1 MQGDQIVDELMR
13 PVMAAIKR
21 HVKDSDAKTDIYN
34 RAYEAIMIS
43 MEVNK
48 SRAEKAEH
56 LLEMAQDSLNSYAE
70 FYGKAVSL
78 SELPEDCLPSED
90 SDLHILTRIAEW
102 DYIKEQRERAET
114 AESSLAALREQ
125 TRWIPVGERLPLPA
139 QKRDGY
145 MSDSS
150 ELVHVYPPPKNDR
163 AVCYLH
169 YLEKWSCSAEVT
181 PTHWRP
187 IDLPE
192 VER

>member
-1 MQGDQIVDELMR
+1 MQGDPKVDELMR
-13 PVMAAIKR
+13 PVLAAIKR
-21 HVKDSDAKTDIYN
+21 HLKDSDAKTDIYN
-34 RAYEAIMIS
+34 RAYEALMIS

-48 SRAEKAEH
+48 SRAEKAE
-56 LLEMAQDSLNSYAE
+56 AE
-70 FYGKAVSL
+70 
-78 SELPEDCLPSED
+78 
-90 SDLHILTRIAEW
+90 
-102 DYIKEQRERAET
+102 
-114 AESSLAALREQ
+114 LAALREQ
-125 TRWIPVGERLPLPA
+125 TRWIRGGDGSHWEGCEETHWDCKIAQLEAEIERQTAELAALRERTRWIPVSEKLPLPA

-192 VER
+192 VKE